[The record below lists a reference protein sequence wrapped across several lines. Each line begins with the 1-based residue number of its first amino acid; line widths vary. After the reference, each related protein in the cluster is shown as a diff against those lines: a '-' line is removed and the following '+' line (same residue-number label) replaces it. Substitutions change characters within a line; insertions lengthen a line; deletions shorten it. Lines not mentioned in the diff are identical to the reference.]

1 LGTNY
6 IFFLEQKFMTWSV
19 LGETSM
25 KYSEREDRKVP
36 ATDATTGKPIGLV
49 PSMKKSPTFADHLK
63 SSDNIRP
70 EADVP
75 AAIKPIEIQ
84 RRSSSRPGIPPIDSG
99 RQGSMRSAMVE
110 TEADAWEETE
120 LAKIKDRFLFYQY

>member
-1 LGTNY
+1 
-6 IFFLEQKFMTWSV
+6 MAWSV

-36 ATDATTGKPIGLV
+36 ATAATTGKPVGRV
-49 PSMKKSPTFADHLK
+49 PSAKKSPTFADHLK
-63 SSDNIRP
+63 SSDKP

-84 RRSSSRPGIPPIDSG
+84 RQGSTRPGIRPSDSR
-99 RQGSMRSAMVE
+99 RQDSMRSAMVE
-110 TEADAWEETE
+110 TDADAWEEAE
-120 LAKIKDRFLFYQY
+120 LAKIKERFLFININCK